1 MKHAGLLPAWKL
13 WANPLIRRY
22 IRARL
27 RPQMLAVWVLL
38 TLLVVGFIYLLVRT
52 GGMYRG
58 GLLDVDAERL
68 PLTGL
73 MIMQSII
80 LFFLG
85 TGQVAGGITA
95 EADEGVLDYQRLTPM
110 TPLAKALGY
119 LFGLPIREWL
129 MFAATLPFTA
139 WCLWRGQVPF
149 SAWGSIYVVIVSSAV
164 LYHLTGL
171 TAGLVVKNRRWAF
184 LLSMG
189 IIVLLYTLLPQVS
202 KFGLIFFQYV
212 TLWPVEAEQRMHFWP
227 REAGGILKLAAALT
241 PKVKL
246 FNLEFS
252 ELVFTLFCQAGMGL
266 TLLAMVWRRWRS
278 TECHLLGK
286 AWALGLFIWMQV
298 LLLGNALPL
307 IETGRVFPSL
317 NVQRAF
323 RGIPLSTWQP
333 GLEEALGVV
342 CIYGLVTMLLV
353 LAFTLMITPALET
366 QLRGRRRACKLNLH
380 TVPRWS
386 DAASSL
392 PVTLAMSVFGALAWH
407 TFAQALIP
415 SKWFPGHVFPAWTLP
430 VMAGVMLNATLLFQ
444 AVQEGWGKKRMF
456 LVLILLGVVPAMAA
470 AVIGMASNKML
481 PLTTWL
487 AAASP
492 LSGPVGAPLVTA
504 TGTDFP
510 TEIARA
516 IPRAFGFW
524 QACLALTMIWLLV
537 RLRSLHRERQAKVTA
552 EG

>member
-1 MKHAGLLPAWKL
+1 MKQAAPMPAWKL
-13 WANPLIRRY
+13 WQNPLIRRY

-38 TLLVVGFIYLLVRT
+38 TMLLAGFFFFMFRTGAMHRSSLLV
-52 GGMYRG
+52 
-58 GLLDVDAERL
+58 VDAERMPL
-68 PLTGL
+68 PALL
-73 MIMQSII
+73 VIQSII

-95 EADEGVLDYQRLTPM
+95 DADEGTLDYQRLTPM

-119 LFGLPIREWL
+119 LFGLPIREWV
-129 MFAATLPFTA
+129 MFASTLPFVA

-149 SAWGSIYVVIVSSAV
+149 SAWGSIYLVMITSAV

-171 TAGLVVKNRRWAF
+171 TAGLVAKNRRWAF

-189 IIVLLYTLLPQVS
+189 IIVLLYTVLPQVS
-202 KFGLIFFQYV
+202 NFGLIFFEYV
-212 TLWPVEAEQRMHFWP
+212 TLWPVVDEQVMYLIP
-227 REAGGILKLAAALT
+227 REAGSMVRLAAVLS

-252 ELVFTLFCQAGMGL
+252 ELFFTLFCQAGMGL

-286 AWALGLFIWMQV
+286 AWALGLFVWMQI

-317 NVQRAF
+317 NFQRMI
-323 RGIPLSTWQP
+323 RGPMNKTWQP
-333 GLEEALGVV
+333 VYEESVLVV
-342 CIYGLVTMLLV
+342 GIYGLVTLLLV
-353 LAFTLMITPALET
+353 LALAFMITPDLDT
-366 QLRGRRRACKLNLH
+366 QLRGRRRARKLSLPV
-380 TVPRWS
+380 VPRWS
-386 DAASSL
+386 DAASAL
-392 PVTLAMSVFGALAWH
+392 PVTLAMSLLGVSAWY
-407 TFAQALIP
+407 TFAQAMIP
-415 SKWFPGHVFPAWTLP
+415 SQWFPGHVFQAWALP
-430 VMAGVMLNATLLFQ
+430 VMLGVMLNATLLFQ
-444 AVQEGWGKKRMF
+444 VTQEGWGKKRLF
-456 LVLILLGVVPAMAA
+456 LVFILLGLVPPMTG
-470 AVIGMASNKML
+470 AVIGMISDEML

-487 AAASP
+487 SAISP
-492 LSGPVGAPLVTA
+492 LSGPIVTPSVTA

-510 TEIARA
+510 TQIARA
-516 IPRAFGFW
+516 IPRSFGFW
-524 QACLALTMIWLLV
+524 QACLTITVIWLLT
-537 RLRSLHRERQAKVTA
+537 RLRALHQERSEKVKE

>member
-1 MKHAGLLPAWKL
+1 MKEAVLMPAWKL

-38 TLLVVGFIYLLVRT
+38 TVLLAAFVFLMFRT
-52 GGMYRG
+52 GAMNRSGM
-58 GLLDVDAERL
+58 LDVDAERMPL
-68 PLTGL
+68 PAL
-73 MIMQSII
+73 MVIQAII

-119 LFGLPIREWL
+119 LFGLPVREWV

-149 SAWGSIYVVIVSSAV
+149 SAWGPVYLVMITSAV

-171 TAGLVVKNRRWAF
+171 AAGLVAKNRRWAF

-189 IIVLLYTLLPQVS
+189 IIVLLYTVLPQVS
-202 KFGLIFFQYV
+202 KFGLIFFEYI
-212 TLWPVEAEQRMHFWP
+212 TLWPVVNEQMMHLIP
-227 REAGGILKLAAALT
+227 REAGGVMKLAAALT

-246 FNLEFS
+246 FDLEFS

-286 AWALGLFIWMQV
+286 AWALGLFVWMQV

-307 IETGRVFPSL
+307 IETGRVFPTL
-317 NVQRAF
+317 NFQRMI
-323 RGIPLSTWQP
+323 RSSQLKSWEPTLQ
-333 GLEEALGVV
+333 EALFVV
-342 CIYGLVTMLLV
+342 GIYGLVTMLLV
-353 LAFTLMITPALET
+353 LALALMTTPALDT
-366 QLRGRRRACKLNLH
+366 QFRGRRRARKLSLPA
-380 TVPRWS
+380 VPRWS
-386 DAASSL
+386 DAASAL
-392 PVTLAMSVFGALAWH
+392 PVTLVMSLLGTLAWH
-407 TFAQALIP
+407 TFAQAMIG
-415 SKWFPGHVFPAWTLP
+415 SKWFPGHVFQAWTLP
-430 VMAGVMLNATLLFQ
+430 VMFGVMLNATLLFQ
-444 AVQEGWGKKRMF
+444 VTQEGWGKKRLF
-456 LVLILLGVVPAMAA
+456 LVFILLGIVPPMAG
-470 AVIGMASNKML
+470 AVLGMASDRML

-487 AAASP
+487 SAISP
-492 LSGPVGAPLVTA
+492 LFGPILTPTVAA
-504 TGTDFP
+504 TGTDLP
-510 TEIARA
+510 TQIARA
-516 IPRAFGFW
+516 VPRSFGFW
-524 QACLALTMIWLLV
+524 QACLSLTVIWLLI
-537 RLRSLHRERQAKVTA
+537 RLRALHRDRRAKVLA
-552 EG
+552 EA